1 MSTLSPNSCSQSQPA
16 RRGKRLAVGFCGVS
30 LLAGVLLWQRR
41 PVPVPAP
48 VVVDSTPVGET
59 LPEAERTE
67 LVLKEGRLHLGD
79 VIFTGL
85 MVEHYPG
92 GVLKSRTGVSNGL
105 LHGVSEG
112 WFTNAVRQVAEHF
125 VNGVSHGERLRWDEE
140 GRQVAAAQ
148 IDQGKIVG
156 QFRRWHANGQLAEE
170 VTMKNGEP
178 DGLARSWYASGSLQ
192 AEVKLEQG
200 KVLEQHRYKEGESR
214 ATTGPLAKI
223 SPP

>member
-1 MSTLSPNSCSQSQPA
+1 MNSINGQPG
-16 RRGKRLAVGFCGVS
+16 RRGRRVVVAGLCLVL

-79 VIFTGL
+79 GIFTGL

-92 GVLKSRTGVSNGL
+92 GVLKSRTAVSNGL

-192 AEVKLEQG
+192 AEVQLVQG

>member
-1 MSTLSPNSCSQSQPA
+1 MNSINGQPG
-16 RRGKRLAVGFCGVS
+16 RRGRRVVVAGLCLVL

-48 VVVDSTPVGET
+48 VGGDSTAAGET

-67 LVLKEGRLHLGD
+67 LVLKEGRLHFGD
-79 VIFTGL
+79 GMFTGL

-92 GVLKSRTGVSNGL
+92 GVLKSRTAVSNGL

-192 AEVKLEQG
+192 AEVQLVQG

>member
-1 MSTLSPNSCSQSQPA
+1 MNSINGQPG
-16 RRGKRLAVGFCGVS
+16 RRGRRVVVAGLCLVL

-48 VVVDSTPVGET
+48 VGGDSTAAGET

-67 LVLKEGRLHLGD
+67 LVLKEGRLHFGD
-79 VIFTGL
+79 GMFTGL

-92 GVLKSRTGVSNGL
+92 GVLKSRTAVSNGL

-140 GRQVAAAQ
+140 GRQVAVAQ
-148 IDQGKIVG
+148 IEQGKIVG

-192 AEVKLEQG
+192 AEVQLVQG
-200 KVLEQHRYKEGESR
+200 KVQEQHRYKEGESR
-214 ATTGPLAKI
+214 AATDPVAKI
-223 SPP
+223 ASP